1 MRIILHFVMK
11 GFTVNKEILKGLG
24 DLYEMLGWLRIATW
38 GYDDAQGL
46 LIR

>member
-1 MRIILHFVMK
+1 MK